1 MMGAAKAGSKT
12 RTAATLRLATVA
24 ACFGALVSLSGCAD
38 SLAGMSLPAMPK
50 ITDLNP
56 FAEKEQPL
64 QGKRIEII
72 QQQET
77 ASTQLTAG
85 DRQVILPA
93 PRMNDSWSQPGG
105 APNNAPGHLALG
117 SSVKVAWSADAG
129 KGSSFYGKLTASPIV
144 AEGRVLT
151 LDAAGRVSAFN
162 AATGST
168 VWTASLT
175 PSKEKDQEG
184 FGGGL
189 AADGGR
195 VYATTGYG
203 LVAALDLGSGKKL
216 WEKSVGSPVRA
227 SPTASAERVFVVSR
241 EGIVYCL
248 AGSDGSELW
257 TFRGMPER
265 ASILANQSPAVDG
278 DIVVVP
284 YPSGDIVALRVS
296 DGTSVWSDSLSRS
309 RTASS
314 LASMS
319 DASRP
324 AIDRGTV
331 FAAGHAGRMIA
342 TVQRSGERLWS
353 LNVPS
358 IQQPAVA
365 GETVFVVDT
374 NGQAMAIT
382 RADGKI
388 QWSTKLA
395 GSKNWSGPVIA
406 GNRLWLASST
416 GSLVGVDA
424 ATGRVDTTQDL
435 GAPVFIAPIVAGG
448 KMYVLT
454 DKARLIALN

>member
-1 MMGAAKAGSKT
+1 MTGARPLTTGA
-12 RTAATLRLATVA
+12 LRLAMA
-24 ACFGALVSLSGCAD
+24 GLSLAALVSLSGCAD
-38 SLAGMSLPAMPK
+38 SLAGMSLPPMPK

-56 FAEKEQPL
+56 FAEKQQPL
-64 QGKRIEII
+64 PGKRVEII
-72 QQQET
+72 QQENIAT
-77 ASTQLTAG
+77 NLSAG
-85 DRQVILPA
+85 DKQVVLPP

-105 APNNAPGHLALG
+105 MPNNAPGHLALG
-117 SSVKVAWSADAG
+117 SSVKVSWSADAG

-144 AEGRVLT
+144 AEGRVFT
-151 LDAAGRVSAFN
+151 LDAAGRVTAFN
-162 AATGST
+162 AASGGVS
-168 VWTASLT
+168 WTASLT
-175 PSKEKDQEG
+175 PSNEKDQEG

-195 VYATTGYG
+195 LYATTGYG
-203 LVAALDLGSGKKL
+203 LIVALDMGSGKKL
-216 WEKSVGSPVRA
+216 WEKNVGSPVRT
-227 SPTASAERVFVVSR
+227 SPTASAERVFIVSR
-241 EGIVYCL
+241 EGLVYCL

-257 TFRGMPER
+257 TYRGMPER

-284 YPSGDIVALRVS
+284 YPSGDVVALRVN
-296 DGTSVWSDSLSRS
+296 DGTPAWSDSLSRS
-309 RTASS
+309 RAASS

-342 TVQRSGERLWS
+342 TAQRTGERLWS

-365 GETVFVVDT
+365 GENVFVVDT
-374 NGQAMAIT
+374 NGQLMAIT

-395 GSKNWSGPVIA
+395 GSKSWSGPVIA
-406 GNRLWLASST
+406 GNRLWLASAT

-435 GAPVFIAPIVAGG
+435 GAPVYTAPVVAGG
-448 KMYVLT
+448 RMYILT
-454 DKARLIALN
+454 DKARLLSLN